1 MFFFIRIDFHKYNVI
16 KNKSKLLTSKLY
28 VRLVIES
35 FAASIVGLLSGCLT
49 YDFPPSGTLK
59 YADFY
64 TAYFDKERDW
74 YIEASVSDITAL
86 FAGDPVYK
94 LELLA
99 ELLYREAQELA
110 DVAIQKRLYRKLID
124 LYEVI
129 DLQSKEF
136 SLERMNRIVA
146 LKRQS

>member
-1 MFFFIRIDFHKYNVI
+1 MI
-16 KNKSKLLTSKLY
+16 
-28 VRLVIES
+28 
-35 FAASIVGLLSGCLT
+35 
-49 YDFPPSGTLK
+49 FPPSGTLK